1 MRLGE
6 MVFRYHLSTYTDRR
20 KAGETRLAI
29 AVRRAGGFED
39 LGSGIGES
47 NATAAGGF
55 EDLGSGIGESN
66 ATRAGGFED
75 LGSGI
80 GESNAT
86 AAGGFEDLGSG
97 IGESNATAAGGF
109 EDLGSRIG
117 ESRTIE
123 VGDSIALDDIPA
135 ENTSARS
142 PVRKSKCGF
151 SFRQHGVAEFIGAP
165 ETSNPEVINESMIT

>member
-6 MVFRYHLSTYTDRR
+6 MVFPYHLSTYTDRR

-66 ATRAGGFED
+66 AT
-75 LGSGI
+75 
-80 GESNAT
+80 

-97 IGESNATAAGGF
+97 
-109 EDLGSRIG
+109 IG

-123 VGDSIALDDIPA
+123 VGDSIALDNIPA
-135 ENTSARS
+135 ENTRARS

-151 SFRQHGVAEFIGAP
+151 SFRQHAVAEFIGAP

>member
-1 MRLGE
+1 MRLGGL
-6 MVFRYHLSTYTDRR
+6 VFRYHPWTYTDWGE
-20 KAGETRLAI
+20 AEETRLAN
-29 AVRRAGGFED
+29 AVRR
-39 LGSGIGES
+39 
-47 NATAAGGF
+47 AGGF

-75 LGSGI
+75 LGSGM

-97 IGESNATAAGGF
+97 IGES
-109 EDLGSRIG
+109 
-117 ESRTIE
+117 RTIE
-123 VGDSIALDDIPA
+123 VGGSIALDNIPA

-142 PVRKSKCGF
+142 PVKKSKCGF

>member
-29 AVRRAGGFED
+29 AVR
-39 LGSGIGES
+39 
-47 NATAAGGF
+47 
-55 EDLGSGIGESN
+55 
-66 ATRAGGFED
+66 RAGGFED

>member
-47 NATAAGGF
+47 NATAA
-55 EDLGSGIGESN
+55 
-66 ATRAGGFED
+66 R
-75 LGSGI
+75 
-80 GESNAT
+80 
-86 AAGGFEDLGSG
+86 
-97 IGESNATAAGGF
+97 GF